1 MQRAYLYLLLTNLFW
16 SGNFIIGRATHASIG
31 PLTLSS
37 GRWLLVAILLSPF
50 AYKVVSD
57 RKLNLREWLKL
68 SFLALIAVGIYNT
81 FIYIGLQYTAAP
93 NGVLY
98 NSTIPFYIIL
108 INWLIFNKSLGIRE
122 TLGILLS
129 ATGVIFLVSK
139 GQASILFNFEFSQGD
154 LWIIIATS
162 MWGLYTALLPHWRPK
177 QLSGLEFL
185 SILAL
190 VGIIPLLIARIINP
204 FNEIAFSWTG
214 QNLIAVIYVGVAASI
229 GAWFC
234 FNEGVKLI
242 GPEKAGQS
250 IHLMP
255 VFVSIMAYFFL
266 DEKLH
271 TYHFIGAGL
280 ILAGL
285 LAANKLALFN
295 REQLKD

>member
-16 SGNFIIGRATHASIG
+16 SGNFIVGRATHASIG
-31 PLTLSS
+31 PLTLST
-37 GRWLLVAILLSPF
+37 GRWLLVALLLSPWLL
-50 AYKVVSD
+50 KVIVGK
-57 RKLNLREWLKL
+57 KLNADEWLKL
-68 SFLALIAVGIYNT
+68 GFMAIIAVGIYNT

-108 INWLIFNKSLGIRE
+108 LNWLIFSQKLGMRE
-122 TLGILLS
+122 LIGIVLS
-129 ATGVIFLVSK
+129 AIGVIFLVSK
-139 GQASILFNFEFSQGD
+139 GQASTLFNLEFSRGD
-154 LWIIIATS
+154 IWIIIAT
-162 MWGLYTALLPHWRPK
+162 MLWGLYTVLLPHWRPQ

-185 SILAL
+185 SVLAMIG
-190 VGIIPLLIARIINP
+190 GILLIFARLINP
-204 FNEIAFSWTG
+204 FEEQAFDWAT
-214 QNLIAVIYVGVAASI
+214 QNVVAVIYVAVAASI
-229 GAWFC
+229 LAWYC

-266 DEKLH
+266 HEKLYS
-271 TYHFIGAGL
+271 YHLIGAGL

-285 LAANKLALFN
+285 LVANKLSLFRPN
-295 REQLKD
+295 SVAK

>member
-16 SGNFIIGRATHASIG
+16 SGNFIVGRATHASIG

-37 GRWLLVAILLSPF
+37 GRWLLVAALLSPF
-50 AYKVVSD
+50 AFKVVSEK
-57 RKLNLREWLKL
+57 KLNPSEWLKL
-68 SFLALIAVGIYNT
+68 SFMAFIAVGIYNT

-108 INWLIFNKSLGIRE
+108 INWLIFKQKLGTRE
-122 TLGILLS
+122 LIGILLS
-129 ATGVIFLVSK
+129 ATGVILLVSK
-139 GQASILFNFEFSQGD
+139 GQVTSLFNLKFSQGD
-154 LWIIIATS
+154 LWIITATS

-185 SILAL
+185 SILAAI
-190 VGIIPLLIARIINP
+190 GIIPLLLARTINP
-204 FNEIAFSWTG
+204 FDENAFSWTG
-214 QNLIAVIYVGVAASI
+214 QNVIAVIYVGVAASML
-229 GAWFC
+229 AWFC

-255 VFVSIMAYFFL
+255 LFVSIMAYFFL

-271 TYHFIGAGL
+271 SYHFIGAGL

-285 LAANKLALFN
+285 LTANKLALFKT
-295 REQLKD
+295 EKLKD